1 MRWRRDEQK
10 GRIAA
15 PISKGRLIFEKTEN
29 GASIQLPLADQTWF
43 SVDRK
48 DLTAREIELIDLLMN
63 DSSAEQGHPWGRY
76 FQGEVLF
83 HKPWKSYRLF
93 MLM

>member
-1 MRWRRDEQK
+1 MSKREELQHLF
-10 GRIAA
+10 
-15 PISKGRLIFEKTEN
+15 PKGRLVFEKTEN
-29 GASIQLPLADQTWF
+29 GASIQLPLANQTWF

-48 DLTAREIELIDLLMN
+48 DLTDREIELIDLLMN

-83 HKPWKSYRLF
+83 HKPWKNYRLF